1 VTGPRPVWCTPLC
14 LRRMTMELRHL
25 RCFLAI
31 AEEGTL
37 TRAATR
43 LHLTQPVVSR
53 TLRQLED
60 HLGVRLIDRST
71 HHLGLTAAGHSFRI
85 RAASAVAAADAA
97 FDPAQL
103 GVWPLRLGHAW
114 STFGEFTVSLL
125 RSWLQEYP
133 DVPLELRRIED
144 RTAGLARGE
153 VDAALL
159 RGPVT
164 TPGIRTEP
172 LMMEPRL
179 VAVPAGT
186 PLAARSRLT
195 LGDLAGYPVVLNAVP
210 GTTTTDLWPASIRP
224 EATIEVASTDD
235 WLAAIAAGKAVG
247 VTTTATASVHPNPGI
262 AYRPLAGAADLTVSL
277 AWTHPPTHPAIGKL
291 VTLARELVGYRPPG
305 AT

>member
-1 VTGPRPVWCTPLC
+1 
-14 LRRMTMELRHL
+14 MTMELRHL

-103 GVWPLRLGHAW
+103 GVWPLRLGHTW
-114 STFGEFTVSLL
+114 SAFGEFTVSLL
-125 RSWLQEYP
+125 RSWMEEHP

-144 RTAGLARGE
+144 RTTGLARGE

-159 RGPVT
+159 RGPIT

-179 VAVPAGT
+179 AAVPAGS
-186 PLAARSRLT
+186 PLAARPRLT
-195 LGDLAGYPVVLNAVP
+195 LGDLAGYPVVLNSMS
-210 GTTTTDLWPASIRP
+210 GTTTIDLWPASLRP

-247 VTTTATASVHPNPGI
+247 LTTTATASVHPHPGI
-262 AYRPLAGAADLTVSL
+262 AYRPLARAADLTVSL
-277 AWTHPPTHPAIGKL
+277 AWTHPPTHPAIAKL
-291 VTLARELVGYRPPG
+291 VTLAREVVGYRSPG
-305 AT
+305 AS

>member
-1 VTGPRPVWCTPLC
+1 
-14 LRRMTMELRHL
+14 MTMELRHL

-114 STFGEFTVSLL
+114 SAFGEFTVSLL
-125 RSWLQEYP
+125 RSLLQEHP

-179 VAVPAGT
+179 AAVPDGT

-195 LGDLAGYPVVLNAVP
+195 LGDLAGYPMVP
-210 GTTTTDLWPASIRP
+210 NTASGTTTDLWPASIRP
-224 EATIEVASTDD
+224 GATIEVANTDD

-247 VTTTATASVHPNPGI
+247 VTTTATASVHPYPGI

-277 AWTHPPTHPAIGKL
+277 AWTHPPTHPAIAKL
-291 VTLARELVGYRPPG
+291 VTLAREVVGYRPPG

>member
-1 VTGPRPVWCTPLC
+1 MTKTGPRSVTGPRGRPARRPTRAVPAIGSAPGRTAAGSPLC
-14 LRRMTMELRHL
+14 LRRMAMELRHL

-31 AEEGTL
+31 AEQGTL

-71 HHLGLTAAGHSFRI
+71 HHLGMTAAGHSFRI
-85 RAASAVAAADAA
+85 RAASAVAAADTA

-114 STFGEFTVSLL
+114 SAFGEFTVSLL
-125 RSWLQEYP
+125 RSWMQEHP
-133 DVPLELRRIED
+133 EVPLELRRIED

-179 VAVPAGT
+179 AAVPAGI

-195 LGDLAGYPVVLNAVP
+195 RPRAVAP
-210 GTTTTDLWPASIRP
+210 S
-224 EATIEVASTDD
+224 
-235 WLAAIAAGKAVG
+235 
-247 VTTTATASVHPNPGI
+247 
-262 AYRPLAGAADLTVSL
+262 
-277 AWTHPPTHPAIGKL
+277 
-291 VTLARELVGYRPPG
+291 
-305 AT
+305 

>member
-1 VTGPRPVWCTPLC
+1 
-14 LRRMTMELRHL
+14 MTMELRHL

-114 STFGEFTVSLL
+114 SALGEFTVSLL
-125 RSWLQEYP
+125 RSWLQEHP
-133 DVPLELRRIED
+133 DVPLELRRIEN

-179 VAVPAGT
+179 AAVPAGT

-195 LGDLAGYPVVLNAVP
+195 
-210 GTTTTDLWPASIRP
+210 
-224 EATIEVASTDD
+224 
-235 WLAAIAAGKAVG
+235 
-247 VTTTATASVHPNPGI
+247 
-262 AYRPLAGAADLTVSL
+262 L

-291 VTLARELVGYRPPG
+291 VTLAREVVGYRPPG

>member
-1 VTGPRPVWCTPLC
+1 
-14 LRRMTMELRHL
+14 MTMELRHL

-43 LHLTQPVVSR
+43 LHLTQPVMSR

-60 HLGVRLIDRST
+60 HLGLRLVDRST
-71 HHLGLTAAGHSFRI
+71 HHLGLTAAGHSFRM

-103 GVWPLRLGHAW
+103 RLWPLRLGHAW
-114 STFGEFTVSLL
+114 PAFGEFTVGLL
-125 RSWLQEYP
+125 RSWLQEHP

-164 TPGIRTEP
+164 APGIRTEP
-172 LMMEPRL
+172 LLMEP
-179 VAVPAGT
+179 
-186 PLAARSRLT
+186 S
-195 LGDLAGYPVVLNAVP
+195 
-210 GTTTTDLWPASIRP
+210 
-224 EATIEVASTDD
+224 
-235 WLAAIAAGKAVG
+235 
-247 VTTTATASVHPNPGI
+247 
-262 AYRPLAGAADLTVSL
+262 AGAADLTLSL
-277 AWTHPPTHPAIGKL
+277 AWTHPPTHPAIAKL
-291 VTLARELVGYRPPG
+291 VALAREVNGYRPRARPDGTPAVSPG
-305 AT
+305 PVEQKGTKGYPRGRVLRP

>member
-1 VTGPRPVWCTPLC
+1 
-14 LRRMTMELRHL
+14 MTMELRHL

-31 AEEGTL
+31 AQEGTL

-71 HHLGLTAAGHSFRI
+71 HHLGLTAAGHAFQI

-114 STFGEFTVSLL
+114 SAFGELTVSLL
-125 RSWLQEYP
+125 RSWMQECP

-144 RTAGLARGE
+144 RTAGLSRGE

-172 LMMEPRL
+172 LMEPRFA
-179 VAVPAGT
+179 AVPAGT

-195 LGDLAGYPVVLNAVP
+195 LGDLAGYPVVLSTAS

-224 EATIEVASTDD
+224 EATIEVASTDE

-247 VTTTATASVHPNPGI
+247 VTATATASMHPYPGI
-262 AYRPLAGAADLTVSL
+262 AYRPLAGAADLAVSL
-277 AWTHPPTHPAIGKL
+277 AWTHPPTHPAIAKL
-291 VTLARELVGYRPPG
+291 VTLAREVIGYRAAG
-305 AT
+305 AS

>member
-1 VTGPRPVWCTPLC
+1 MPTCTRLC

-60 HLGVRLIDRST
+60 HLSV
-71 HHLGLTAAGHSFRI
+71 TAAGHAFQI

-97 FDPAQL
+97 FDPGRL

-114 STFGEFTVSLL
+114 SAFGEFTVSLL
-125 RSWLQEYP
+125 RSWMQEHP

-144 RTAGLARGE
+144 RTAGLSRGE

-172 LMMEPRL
+172 L
-179 VAVPAGT
+179 AG
-186 PLAARSRLT
+186 PD
-195 LGDLAGYPVVLNAVP
+195 G
-210 GTTTTDLWPASIRP
+210 
-224 EATIEVASTDD
+224 
-235 WLAAIAAGKAVG
+235 
-247 VTTTATASVHPNPGI
+247 
-262 AYRPLAGAADLTVSL
+262 LTVSL
-277 AWTHPPTHPAIGKL
+277 AWTHPPTHPAIAKL
-291 VTLARELVGYRPPG
+291 VTLARDVIGYRPPG

>member
-1 VTGPRPVWCTPLC
+1 
-14 LRRMTMELRHL
+14 MTMELRHL

-31 AEEGTL
+31 AEQGTL

-43 LHLTQPVVSR
+43 LQLTQPVVSR

-60 HLGVRLIDRST
+60 HLGARLVDRST
-71 HHLGLTAAGHSFRI
+71 HHLGLTAAGHAFRT

-97 FDPAQL
+97 FDPARL
-103 GVWPLRLGHAW
+103 EVWPLRLGHAH
-114 STFGEFTVSLL
+114 SAFGEFTVSLL
-125 RSWLQEYP
+125 SSWMQEYP

-172 LMMEPRL
+172 LMTQPRL
-179 VAVPAGT
+179 A
-186 PLAARSRLT
+186 
-195 LGDLAGYPVVLNAVP
+195 AVP
-210 GTTTTDLWPASIRP
+210 GGTPP
-224 EATIEVASTDD
+224 
-235 WLAAIAAGKAVG
+235 
-247 VTTTATASVHPNPGI
+247 PG
-262 AYRPLAGAADLTVSL
+262 RPLVGADGLTLSL
-277 AWTHPPTHPAIGKL
+277 AWTHPPTHPAIAEL
-291 VTLARELVGYRPPG
+291 VTLAREIIGYRPPG

>member
-1 VTGPRPVWCTPLC
+1 
-14 LRRMTMELRHL
+14 MTMELRHL

-103 GVWPLRLGHAW
+103 VVWPLRLGHAW
-114 STFGEFTVSLL
+114 SAFGEFTVSLL
-125 RSWLQEYP
+125 RSWLQEHP

-172 LMMEPRL
+172 LMVEP
-179 VAVPAGT
+179 
-186 PLAARSRLT
+186 
-195 LGDLAGYPVVLNAVP
+195 
-210 GTTTTDLWPASIRP
+210 
-224 EATIEVASTDD
+224 
-235 WLAAIAAGKAVG
+235 
-247 VTTTATASVHPNPGI
+247 SVHPDPGI

-291 VTLARELVGYRPPG
+291 VTLAREVVGYRPPG

>member
-1 VTGPRPVWCTPLC
+1 MTGPRLVWCTPLC

-114 STFGEFTVSLL
+114 SAFGEFTVSLL
-125 RSWLQEYP
+125 RSWLQEHP

-172 LMMEPRL
+172 LMTEPRL
-179 VAVPAGT
+179 AAVPAGT
-186 PLAARSRLT
+186 PLATRSRLT
-195 LGDLAGYPVVLNAVP
+195 
-210 GTTTTDLWPASIRP
+210 
-224 EATIEVASTDD
+224 
-235 WLAAIAAGKAVG
+235 
-247 VTTTATASVHPNPGI
+247 
-262 AYRPLAGAADLTVSL
+262 L

-291 VTLARELVGYRPPG
+291 VTLAREIVGYRPPG

>member
-1 VTGPRPVWCTPLC
+1 
-14 LRRMTMELRHL
+14 MTMELRHL

-103 GVWPLRLGHAW
+103 VVWPLRLGHAW
-114 STFGEFTVSLL
+114 SAFGEFTVSLM

-179 VAVPAGT
+179 AAVPAGT

-195 LGDLAGYPVVLNAVP
+195 LGDLAGYPVVLNTVS
-210 GTTTTDLWPASIRP
+210 GTITTTDLWPASIRP
-224 EATIEVASTDD
+224 ETTIEVASTDD

-247 VTTTATASVHPNPGI
+247 VTTTATASVHPDPGI

-291 VTLARELVGYRPPG
+291 VTLAREVVGYRPPG

>member
-1 VTGPRPVWCTPLC
+1 MVPFAKGTSTPLC

-114 STFGEFTVSLL
+114 SAFGEFTVSLL
-125 RSWLQEYP
+125 RSWLQEHP

-172 LMMEPRL
+172 LMMEPQL
-179 VAVPAGT
+179 AAVPDGT
-186 PLAARSRLT
+186 PLAARSQLT
-195 LGDLAGYPVVLNAVP
+195 L
-210 GTTTTDLWPASIRP
+210 
-224 EATIEVASTDD
+224 
-235 WLAAIAAGKAVG
+235 
-247 VTTTATASVHPNPGI
+247 
-262 AYRPLAGAADLTVSL
+262 
-277 AWTHPPTHPAIGKL
+277 AWIHPPTHPAIAKL
-291 VTLARELVGYRPPG
+291 VTLAREVVGYRTPG

>member
-1 VTGPRPVWCTPLC
+1 
-14 LRRMTMELRHL
+14 MTMELRHL

-53 TLRQLED
+53 TLRQLEG

-85 RAASAVAAADAA
+85 RAASAVAAADSA

-114 STFGEFTVSLL
+114 SAFGEFTVSLL
-125 RSWLQEYP
+125 RSWMQEYP

-144 RTAGLARGE
+144 RTAGLSRGE

-172 LMMEPRL
+172 LMAEPRL
-179 VAVPAGT
+179 AAVPAGT

-195 LGDLAGYPVVLNAVP
+195 LTDLAGYPVVLNTVS

-224 EATIEVASTDD
+224 EATIEVANTGD

-247 VTTTATASVHPNPGI
+247 VTTTATASVHPYPGI

-277 AWTHPPTHPAIGKL
+277 AWTHPPTHPAIAKL
-291 VTLARELVGYRPPG
+291 VALAREVVGYRPPG

>member
-1 VTGPRPVWCTPLC
+1 
-14 LRRMTMELRHL
+14 MTMELRHL

-31 AEEGTL
+31 AQEGTL

-71 HHLGLTAAGHSFRI
+71 HHLGLTAAGHAFQI

-114 STFGEFTVSLL
+114 SAFGELTVSLL
-125 RSWLQEYP
+125 RSWMQECP

-144 RTAGLARGE
+144 RTAGLSRGE

-172 LMMEPRL
+172 LMEPRFA
-179 VAVPAGT
+179 AVSAGT

-195 LGDLAGYPVVLNAVP
+195 LGDLAGYPVVLSTAS

-224 EATIEVASTDD
+224 EATIEVASTDE

-247 VTTTATASVHPNPGI
+247 VTATATASMHPYPGI
-262 AYRPLAGAADLTVSL
+262 AYRPLAGAADLAVSL
-277 AWTHPPTHPAIGKL
+277 AWTHPPTHPAIAKL
-291 VTLARELVGYRPPG
+291 VTLAREVIGYRAAG
-305 AT
+305 AS

>member
-1 VTGPRPVWCTPLC
+1 
-14 LRRMTMELRHL
+14 
-25 RCFLAI
+25 
-31 AEEGTL
+31 
-37 TRAATR
+37 
-43 LHLTQPVVSR
+43 
-53 TLRQLED
+53 
-60 HLGVRLIDRST
+60 
-71 HHLGLTAAGHSFRI
+71 
-85 RAASAVAAADAA
+85 VAAADAA

-114 STFGEFTVSLL
+114 SAFGEVTVSLL

-144 RTAGLARGE
+144 RTAGLSRGE

-172 LMMEPRL
+172 LTTERRL
-179 VAVPAGT
+179 AAVPAGT
-186 PLAARSRLT
+186 PLADRSRLT
-195 LGDLAGYPVVLNAVP
+195 LGDLTGYPVVLNTVS

-224 EATIEVASTDD
+224 EATIEVVNTDD

-247 VTTTATASVHPNPGI
+247 LTTTATASVHPCPGI
-262 AYRPLAGAADLTVSL
+262 AYVPLAGAADLTVSL
-277 AWTHPPTHPAIGKL
+277 AWTHPPTHPAIAKL
-291 VTLARELVGYRPPG
+291 VALAREVVGYRAAD

>member
-1 VTGPRPVWCTPLC
+1 
-14 LRRMTMELRHL
+14 MTMELRHL

-31 AEEGTL
+31 AQEGTL

-71 HHLGLTAAGHSFRI
+71 HHLGLTAAGH
-85 RAASAVAAADAA
+85 A

-114 STFGEFTVSLL
+114 SAFGELTVSLL
-125 RSWLQEYP
+125 RSWMQECP
-133 DVPLELRRIED
+133 DVPLELRRIEN
-144 RTAGLARGE
+144 RTAGLSRGE

-172 LMMEPRL
+172 LMEPRFA
-179 VAVPAGT
+179 AVPAGT

-195 LGDLAGYPVVLNAVP
+195 LGDLAGYPVVLSTAS
-210 GTTTTDLWPASIRP
+210 GTTTSDLWPTSIRP
-224 EATIEVASTDD
+224 EATIEVASTDE

-247 VTTTATASVHPNPGI
+247 VTATATASMHPYPGI
-262 AYRPLAGAADLTVSL
+262 AYRPLAGAADLAVSL
-277 AWTHPPTHPAIGKL
+277 AWTHPPTHPAIAKL
-291 VTLARELVGYRPPG
+291 VTLAREVIGYRAAG
-305 AT
+305 AS

>member
-1 VTGPRPVWCTPLC
+1 
-14 LRRMTMELRHL
+14 MTMELRHL

-60 HLGVRLIDRST
+60 QLGLRLIDRST
-71 HHLGLTAAGHSFRI
+71 HHLGLTAAGHSFRM

-103 GVWPLRLGHAW
+103 GLWPLRLGHAW
-114 STFGEFTVSLL
+114 PTFGEFTVGLL
-125 RSWLQEYP
+125 RSWMQEHP

-164 TPGIRTEP
+164 APGIRTEP
-172 LMMEPRL
+172 LLTEP
-179 VAVPAGT
+179 P
-186 PLAARSRLT
+186 
-195 LGDLAGYPVVLNAVP
+195 
-210 GTTTTDLWPASIRP
+210 
-224 EATIEVASTDD
+224 
-235 WLAAIAAGKAVG
+235 
-247 VTTTATASVHPNPGI
+247 
-262 AYRPLAGAADLTVSL
+262 AGAADLTLSL
-277 AWTHPPTHPAIGKL
+277 AWTHPPTHPAIAKL
-291 VTLARELVGYRPPG
+291 VALAREVNGYRPRVRPDGTPPG
-305 AT
+305 SPGPAEQNGTKGYPHGRLLRP